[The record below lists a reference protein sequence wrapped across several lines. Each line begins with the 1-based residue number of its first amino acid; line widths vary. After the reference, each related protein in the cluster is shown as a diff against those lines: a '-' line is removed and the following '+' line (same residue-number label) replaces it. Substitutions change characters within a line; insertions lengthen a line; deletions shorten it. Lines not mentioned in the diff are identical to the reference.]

1 MDLGLGSNKGMMH
14 KRKNI
19 HKLTLKF
26 KNFETVNR
34 MKEKLQTGR
43 KCLQITYLT
52 RDLYLKYINFKPKL
66 TKKKQSQK
74 KIGKEHEETSH
85 QGEYINGKLSNVH
98 HR

>member
-34 MKEKLQTGR
+34 MKEKL
-43 KCLQITYLT
+43 
-52 RDLYLKYINFKPKL
+52 
-66 TKKKQSQK
+66 
-74 KIGKEHEETSH
+74 
-85 QGEYINGKLSNVH
+85 
-98 HR
+98 